1 MRKAFVLLLFAF
13 LPLRAQE
20 LLPFVENFTK
30 AEYNGDNQVWNVA
43 QGNDDAMYFA
53 NNHYLLRYNG
63 VVWEKY
69 SLPNKTII
77 RSIFVDGDRI
87 YSGSYKE
94 FGFWKRIHGR
104 MRYFSLSE
112 GKPLFEG
119 VSDNEEIWKVFKYK
133 GEIYFQSF
141 NELFILGRK
150 GVRKMRLSS
159 QISYCYV
166 IEGSVYAASVTQGIL
181 VLQDNRFVPIPGTD
195 LVKNNVIHHI
205 EKAGDHLYAFTKNN
219 GIFIHDSHGLQPWRH
234 PLNEVLKSQV
244 IIAGKFIGPTK
255 MAVGTALSGLY
266 LIDLASGDWIN
277 LNRQNAIKNNAVLFI
292 ATDKEND
299 LWLGLDNGICHVE
312 VNSPVSILT
321 DNSGVLG
328 SVYALSPF
336 QGGHLMATNH
346 GVFTSL
352 KGKLQVVPGSQGQV
366 WDIFYTHGSYV
377 IGHNDGT
384 YKYASGQFSKSSPV
398 NGGWQFMES
407 PYDKVYLQANYS
419 GIAVYPDANDM
430 ANYKTLSGITKPIR
444 KISQEKPGELWAAD
458 NYRSLYRVRYDKN
471 FNTTTIENV
480 SQSSGIAND
489 YGVKIFGWRGT
500 TRFLINNRWYHF
512 DRTSGKLVV
521 DAAFNAVFSNVSEI
535 VPVDETNFMVVK
547 SGLLYLI
554 TASRGHY
561 IWQLVPEKYYQGK
574 LIIENIKAYTD
585 GNNLLVNLD
594 DGFLSFRRNKGKSTV
609 PKVTIEAF
617 RKDRLVGSEIK
628 LKYNEPITIHAVPE
642 YYGFSR
648 PDLLYRLDGEDKY
661 NRLKGGSVTLNNLE
675 SGTQRLDF
683 FYDDGSRLVKIASY
697 RFEVGFPWYFS
708 IWMILLYIVVL
719 LVISF
724 IYYRWNMMRYRQ
736 KLALREEEMRHQ
748 QDIIEMENE
757 LRIQEYEKHILEL
770 EIQSKSTEVAGKSF
784 SIAKQGEVMDSI
796 RKILDNESDLN
807 KIKTEIK
814 RAIRTNTIEKH
825 EWEAFETNMKQIHSE
840 FVSRLLAKHPDLSS
854 KDIRLSIYL
863 RMNLSSKEIAP
874 LMNISFRGVELHRYR
889 LRRKLVLPQEAN
901 LNKYMMDI

>member
-1 MRKAFVLLLFAF
+1 MRKAFVLLLLAF
-13 LPLRAQE
+13 LPLRGQE

-43 QGNDDAMYFA
+43 QGNDNAMYFA

-94 FGFWKRIHGR
+94 FGYWKRIGGK
-104 MRYFSLSE
+104 MRYFSLSD
-112 GKPLFEG
+112 GKRLFEG
-119 VSDNEEIWKVFKYK
+119 VSDNEEIWKVFKHER
-133 GEIYFQSF
+133 EIYFQSF
-141 NELFILGRK
+141 NELFILGQN
-150 GVRKMRLSS
+150 GVRKMRLPS

-166 IEGSVYAASVTQGIL
+166 ISGRVYAASVTQGIL
-181 VLQDNRFVPIPGTD
+181 VLQDGRFIPVPGTEI
-195 LVKNNVIHHI
+195 VKNNVIHHI
-205 EKAGDHLYAFTKNN
+205 EKAGDNLYAFTKNN
-219 GIFIHDSHGLQPWRH
+219 GIFVQDSNGLKPWQH
-234 PLNEVLKSQV
+234 PLNEVLKNQV
-244 IIAGKFIGPTK
+244 IITGKFIGATK

-266 LIDLASGDWIN
+266 LVDLSSGDWIN
-277 LNRQNAIKNNAVLFI
+277 LNRQNAIRNNAVLFI

-328 SVYALSPF
+328 SVYALSPY
-336 QGGHLMATNH
+336 QGGHLLATNH
-346 GVFTSL
+346 GIFNSQ

-366 WDIFYTHGSYV
+366 WDIFYASGDYV

-384 YKYASGQFSKSSPV
+384 YKYVSGQYSKASPV
-398 NGGWQFMES
+398 NGGWQFMKS
-407 PYDKVYLQANYS
+407 LYDDVYFQANYS
-419 GIAVYPDANDM
+419 GIAVYPDVNDM
-430 ANYKTLSGITKPIR
+430 SRYKTLSGITKPIR
-444 KISQEKPGELWAAD
+444 KISQEKSGELWAAD
-458 NYRSLYRVRYDKN
+458 NYRSLYRVRYDRD
-471 FNTTTIENV
+471 FNTTKIENV
-480 SQSSGIAND
+480 SQNSGIVND
-489 YGVKIFGWRGT
+489 YGVKIFGWRGK
-500 TRFLINNRWYHF
+500 TRFLINNAWYHY
-512 DRTSGKLVV
+512 DQRQDKLRV
-521 DAAFNAVFSNVSEI
+521 DAGFNAVFSNVSEI
-535 VPVDETNFMVVK
+535 VPVDETHFIVVK
-547 SGLLYLI
+547 SGLLYLVN
-554 TASRGHY
+554 ASRGRY
-561 IWQLVPEKYYQGK
+561 IWQLIPEKYYQGK
-574 LIIENIKAYTD
+574 LIFDNIRTYVD
-585 GNNLLVNLD
+585 GNNLLLNLD
-594 DGFLSFRRNKGKSTV
+594 DGFLSFRRNKGKIFS

-617 RKDRLVGSEIK
+617 RMEQFTNSDIK

-642 YYGFSR
+642 YFGFSR
-648 PDLLYRLDGEDKY
+648 PDLLYKLDGDERY
-661 NRLKGGSVTLNNLE
+661 TRLKSGSVTLNNLE
-675 SGTQRLDF
+675 SGTQRIEF
-683 FYDDGSRLVKIASY
+683 FYNDGSRLVKIGEY
-697 RFEVGFPWYFS
+697 RFKVGFPWYFS
-708 IWMILLYIVVL
+708 IWMILLYVAVL
-719 LVISF
+719 ALIWF
-724 IYYRWNMMRYRQ
+724 LYYRWNSFRYRQ

-748 QDIIEMENE
+748 QDIVEMENE

-814 RAIRTNTIEKH
+814 RAIRSNTIEKH

-840 FVSRLLAKHPDLSS
+840 FVSRLLAKHADLSS

-889 LRRKLVLPQEAN
+889 LRRKLALPQETN
-901 LNKYMMDI
+901 LNKYMMDV